1 MRKNEKKNNLY
12 ACNVYNVFGFSTLQ
26 TNAATITN
34 ASNLNMPKANYTG
47 TFTENNNSARYY
59 KFTVTTPGCM
69 KVDLVAEF
77 YQRILLLSS
86 TGDELKS
93 SDKDINDSGTSHQE
107 IKYYLEPGT
116 YYIGFGAL
124 RGIFITTNPYGY
136 FSLNTSFTA
145 VNVTEKESNDKMLFA
160 NKISIGQNIKG
171 MFAVETD
178 TDRYVDK
185 DFYSIYL
192 PKGLYTLS
200 AQAEQDFNI
209 GVYTSTG
216 DEIYH
221 TRISKSYSTG
231 IASVNKDIN
240 LEAGSYYIMIEA
252 RNSGEYG
259 LYNLSLKY
267 STFAPAKPSA
277 PYVVSYGNTAVKL
290 SWYKV
295 TDAVGYTIYQKK
307 GSTYKAIK
315 NTTATTATI
324 KGLKTGTAY
333 AFRIRAYVVVNNKK
347 NYSPYSDT
355 CFTATKP
362 AKNKIT
368 SITKISKKKSGSGY
382 YLRAKIKW
390 SKSSGANRYK
400 VYYKVSGSSYK
411 SLLGTYK
418 GTSTTIQQYRSKY
431 STGKRKYTFYVV
443 PVKYYNGKYYEGAM
457 SSGKTVNAQ

>member
-77 YQRILLLSS
+77 YQRILLLS
-86 TGDELKS
+86 
-93 SDKDINDSGTSHQE
+93 
-107 IKYYLEPGT
+107 
-116 YYIGFGAL
+116 
-124 RGIFITTNPYGY
+124 
-136 FSLNTSFTA
+136 
-145 VNVTEKESNDKMLFA
+145 
-160 NKISIGQNIKG
+160 
-171 MFAVETD
+171 
-178 TDRYVDK
+178 
-185 DFYSIYL
+185 
-192 PKGLYTLS
+192 
-200 AQAEQDFNI
+200 
-209 GVYTSTG
+209 STG

-307 GSTYKAIK
+307 GSTYKA
-315 NTTATTATI
+315 
-324 KGLKTGTAY
+324 
-333 AFRIRAYVVVNNKK
+333 
-347 NYSPYSDT
+347 
-355 CFTATKP
+355 
-362 AKNKIT
+362 
-368 SITKISKKKSGSGY
+368 
-382 YLRAKIKW
+382 
-390 SKSSGANRYK
+390 
-400 VYYKVSGSSYK
+400 
-411 SLLGTYK
+411 
-418 GTSTTIQQYRSKY
+418 TSTTIQQYRSKY

-457 SSGKTVNAQ
+457 SSGKTYTFK

>member
-1 MRKNEKKNNLY
+1 ML
-12 ACNVYNVFGFSTLQ
+12 AMFIMFLGFSTLQ

-69 KVDLVAEF
+69 KVDLVADF
-77 YQRILLLSS
+77 YQRILLLS
-86 TGDELKS
+86 
-93 SDKDINDSGTSHQE
+93 
-107 IKYYLEPGT
+107 
-116 YYIGFGAL
+116 
-124 RGIFITTNPYGY
+124 
-136 FSLNTSFTA
+136 
-145 VNVTEKESNDKMLFA
+145 
-160 NKISIGQNIKG
+160 
-171 MFAVETD
+171 
-178 TDRYVDK
+178 
-185 DFYSIYL
+185 
-192 PKGLYTLS
+192 
-200 AQAEQDFNI
+200 
-209 GVYTSTG
+209 STG

-457 SSGKTVNAQ
+457 SSGKTYTFK